1 MTPEWSTVL
10 VAAITAVV
18 TLVGTLVGA
27 GGRSRREE
35 RRASARVDSLES
47 WVYRARH
54 QLRLWNDS
62 QPPDTPV
69 FHLPPLPE
77 WMLNASDD
85 EPPEH

>member
-47 WVYRARH
+47 WVYHARH

-69 FHLPPLPE
+69 FHLPPLPD
-77 WMLNASDD
+77 WMAQQNNGDD
-85 EPPEH
+85 

>member
-35 RRASARVDSLES
+35 RKASARVDSLES

-54 QLRLWNDS
+54 QLRLWNDA

-77 WMLNASDD
+77 WMRNASDD